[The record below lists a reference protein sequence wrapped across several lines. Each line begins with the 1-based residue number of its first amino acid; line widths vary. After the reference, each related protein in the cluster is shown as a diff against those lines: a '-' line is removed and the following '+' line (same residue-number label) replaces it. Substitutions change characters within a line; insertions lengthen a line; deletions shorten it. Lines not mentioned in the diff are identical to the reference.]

1 MTLSILILKSP
12 PNPLPSSGRQDPAL
26 FLLFFLLLPLL
37 SGVGVCVCVCVHVY
51 VCVGVCVCVCVCVC
65 RERERPG
72 WQLGERGGSI
82 RTLCASGAQDGSAA
96 NGARACLIITG
107 KE

>member
-51 VCVGVCVCVCVCVC
+51 VCVGVCVCVCVCVFA
-65 RERERPG
+65 G
-72 WQLGERGGSI
+72 KGRGLAGS
-82 RTLCASGAQDGSAA
+82 
-96 NGARACLIITG
+96 
-107 KE
+107 